1 MEKEKIIVARNSYP
15 EGSPS
20 EYLGAEVSIGLLT
33 AERITELKSMLQ
45 NDKLFEEMAGK
56 WDETYIG
63 STYLTDLMDVNEVYH
78 KNGLIY
84 YEDLSETHD
93 NEIIGPT
100 STDNWVFAEDWGWD
114 EVPYREPGYIEIP
127 QEDFVILNLRTQ
139 DFYFKANGE
148 FPIDKKISDTDLGIE
163 DKFIV
168 QPGLD
173 VFSLGDYGFPYFNI
187 LHSVFVNDIK
197 LNSDESYEDSIYYSS
212 HLIFKDGKVI
222 AWLAT
227 NNNDHFFPFDWQVE
241 SEIPCISPHLKE
253 SDPEVYEA
261 AVKSLIE
268 II

>member
-1 MEKEKIIVARNSYP
+1 MENEKIIVARNSYP
-15 EGSPS
+15 AGSPS
-20 EYLGAEVSIGLLT
+20 EYLGVEVSIGLFSQ
-33 AERITELKSMLQ
+33 AKISELKALLL
-45 NDKLFEEMAGK
+45 NNKLFEEMTGM
-56 WDETYIG
+56 WDKSYTG
-63 STYLTDLMDVNEVYH
+63 STYLTHLMDVSEVYH
-78 KNGLIY
+78 KTGLIY
-84 YEDLSETHD
+84 YEELSETHD
-93 NEIIGPT
+93 NEISGPT

-114 EVPYREPGYIEIP
+114 EVPFRKPKYIEIP
-127 QEDFVILNLRTQ
+127 QEGFVVLNLRTQ

-168 QPGLD
+168 QPGTD

-212 HLIFKDGKVI
+212 HLIFNDGKVI

-241 SEIPCISPHLKE
+241 SEIPCISPYLKQN
-253 SDPEVYEA
+253 DPDAYEA
-261 AVKSLIE
+261 AVKSLLDKI
-268 II
+268 